1 MTNFENSIM
10 QVTLEAEH
18 EERLNQIQE
27 LMVRT
32 VLTPVEQEKL
42 SSLVD
47 AASEYED
54 VFHPIQ
60 S

>member
-47 AASEYED
+47 SASEYED

>member
-1 MTNFENSIM
+1 MKNFENSIM
-10 QVTLEAEH
+10 QVTWEAEH

-42 SSLVD
+42 SSLVA